1 MDDRVFTARGFY
13 NVVMAVRMRDMEGGR
28 ALAGQVVTND
38 VALEPGAGIFILT
51 GPNRGGKTT
60 FTQGIGL
67 AQVLAQ
73 SGLCVPAAEAVVS
86 PVDLVLTHFPREES
100 AEMGAGRL
108 GEEATRLASIFGA
121 ITRHSLVLLNESLS
135 STSPGESLYLAE
147 DIIRAFRLLG
157 CRAVFATHLH
167 ELAARAQ
174 LINEEIEG
182 ESSVL
187 SVVAGSEPHN
197 GEVKRTY
204 RIQPGPPVGRSFARD
219 IADRHGISFEKLLQ
233 TLRGRKLV

>member
-1 MDDRVFTARGFY
+1 MALRMHESGGGGVLGEQ
-13 NVVMAVRMRDMEGGR
+13 VVM
-28 ALAGQVVTND
+28 ND

-86 PVDLVLTHFPREES
+86 PVDLVLTHFPREEHG
-100 AEMGAGRL
+100 EMETGRL

-147 DIIRAFRLLG
+147 DIIKAFRLVG

-182 ESSVL
+182 ESLVL

-204 RIQPGPPVGRSFARD
+204 RILPGPPVGRSFARD
-219 IADRHGISFEKLLQ
+219 IADRHGISFEKLLE